1 MLSRSSKGSPFSRQ
15 ITLVSGFAPSPVE
28 AMQVSP
34 ETFASSFFGLVTL
47 GMAAGGVAGDNLG
60 QGSDLITWGDHAL
73 SFLAGLVGGFLFL
86 RGCTSCRWPERVL
99 ALLTSASWGAMFAPA
114 MVMFAAV
121 EAPWLKSGGPL
132 MLLPVAAAIGAF
144 MPHIYGLTSTF
155 VEAARHNP
163 EGIAD
168 FLAKV
173 RKLRSTR

>member
-1 MLSRSSKGSPFSRQ
+1 MSRSPQRSPFSRR

-60 QGSDLITWGDHAL
+60 QGDEMITWGDHVL

-86 RGCTSCRWPERVL
+86 RGVVVRRWPERAL

-114 MVMFAAV
+114 MVMYAGAQ
-121 EAPWLKSGGPL
+121 APWLKSGGPL
-132 MLLPVAAAIGAF
+132 LLLPVAAAIGAF
-144 MPHIYGLTSTF
+144 MPHIYGLTSAF